1 MSETPDEVH
10 LLPTEMC
17 PCGCSLLETAPI
29 KVIRHQIFDVVH
41 SPLHITEYRSE
52 VKRCPHCSSRVS
64 SDFPKE
70 AANTINFGKNIK
82 TLAVYLNSELL
93 IPYAKVVRMIRDFY
107 GLTLSPATIEGFLT
121 TASNSLDAYEHEV
134 RMKLLESPVLHADET
149 GFYVEGKREW
159 LHVLSTDKLTFYGV
173 HKSRGKEAIES
184 MKIIPLYKGIL
195 VHDFWNSYMGYL
207 CYHAFCNAHIIREL
221 QGIYDGFKQEWAKE
235 MRSLLEKT
243 YKYVFNRKIHR
254 KWEIQELL
262 DEYDRILLQ
271 GELANPPPPKEEGK
285 KGKPKNTKA

>member
-1 MSETPDEVH
+1 
-10 LLPTEMC
+10 
-17 PCGCSLLETAPI
+17 
-29 KVIRHQIFDVVH
+29 
-41 SPLHITEYRSE
+41 
-52 VKRCPHCSSRVS
+52 
-64 SDFPKE
+64 
-70 AANTINFGKNIK
+70 
-82 TLAVYLNSELL
+82 
-93 IPYAKVVRMIRDFY
+93 MIDDFY
-107 GLTLSPATIEGFLT
+107 GLTLSPATIERFLT

-173 HKSRGKEAIES
+173 HKSRGKKAIES
-184 MKIIPLYKGIL
+184 MKVIPLYKGIL
-195 VHDFWNSYMGYL
+195 VHDFWNAYL
-207 CYHAFCNAHIIREL
+207 RYPCKHAYCNAHIIREL

-271 GELANPPPPKEEGK
+271 GEFVNPPPPKEEGK
-285 KGKPKNTKA
+285 KGKPKNTKAGNLVGRLRNHKDGILRFLTSRGKIPFTNNQAERDVRMMKVQQKISGTFRTREGAKNFARRRGYISTMRKLGQPVHEAVKALADAQPILISGLGGE